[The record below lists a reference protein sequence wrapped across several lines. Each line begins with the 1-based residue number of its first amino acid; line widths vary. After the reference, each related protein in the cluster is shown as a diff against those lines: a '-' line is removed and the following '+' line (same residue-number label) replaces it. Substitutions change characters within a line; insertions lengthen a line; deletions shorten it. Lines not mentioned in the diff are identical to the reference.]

1 MKTAVAHSSRT
12 RQKVLEAACKVF
24 SEVGYHDG
32 TVARICEEAGA
43 NRAAVNY
50 YFGDKENLYR
60 EVWNHTYRLAD
71 EAYPLQSTG
80 EEASP
85 EDGLRAFI
93 RSLVL
98 RAFDAGPAGQFAR
111 IIAFEM
117 ADPMEFLSEERMR
130 VREDLFDLFEGI
142 ARDMVGR
149 AASHDDLVVCR
160 IMVLAP
166 SLGIGMRRFGCH
178 AKRVPHEMFE
188 SDPEEMAER
197 MFRFALAGIE
207 DLRSSIRRRDAAGEG
222 GA

>member
-1 MKTAVAHSSRT
+1 MKAAMRHSSDT
-12 RQKVLEAACKVF
+12 KQKVLEAACKVF
-24 SEVGYHDG
+24 SEVGYHEG

-50 YFGDKENLYR
+50 YFGDKQNLYR
-60 EVWNHTYRLAD
+60 EVWNYTDRLAQ
-71 EAYPLQSTG
+71 ETHPLQSTR

-85 EDGLRAFI
+85 EDRLRAFM

-98 RAFDAGPAGQFAR
+98 QAFDVGPAGQFAR
-111 IIAFEM
+111 VIAFEM
-117 ADPMEFLSEERMR
+117 ADPMDFLSEERTR
-130 VREDLFDLFEGI
+130 VREDLFGFFTGI
-142 ARDMVGR
+142 ARDMVGGGVSR
-149 AASHDDLVVCR
+149 EDLVLCR

-188 SDPEEMAER
+188 FDPEEMVER

-207 DLRSSIRRRDAAGEG
+207 ELRSSIRRRGAVGEG